1 MIGLAVLLLLK
12 VVLRNYKDTL
22 LILISIN
29 AAENILDQD
38 LVDLLCFISFFFI
51 VEINKKMKE
60 KR

>member
-1 MIGLAVLLLLK
+1 M
-12 VVLRNYKDTL
+12 LRNYKDTL
-22 LILISIN
+22 FKFQVSNSQISIN

>member
-1 MIGLAVLLLLK
+1 M
-12 VVLRNYKDTL
+12 LRNYKDTL
-22 LILISIN
+22 FKFQVSNSQISTSN